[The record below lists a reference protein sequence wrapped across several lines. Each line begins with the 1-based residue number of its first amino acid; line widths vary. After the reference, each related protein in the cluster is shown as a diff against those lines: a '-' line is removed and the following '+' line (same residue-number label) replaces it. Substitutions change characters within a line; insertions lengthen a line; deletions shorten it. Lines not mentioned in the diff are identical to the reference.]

1 MDINLHMESF
11 FFFKNNNNNTFYKN
25 MLKYTLR
32 KMNIA
37 WICFKLEKNLL

>member
-1 MDINLHMESF
+1 MESIF
-11 FFFKNNNNNTFYKN
+11 LKKTNNNNNTFYKN